1 MKTVI
6 LKIGII
12 SFLLLS
18 VVTYAQEFQGKAY
31 YQTKRKVDL
40 KLENSEMSNS
50 QQQAMQEML
59 KTQFERT
66 YILTFNKE
74 TSTYKEEEKLE
85 TPSAKKSGMQF
96 VLVGGGSGTTYYKNT
111 KTKSYIDQ
119 QDMFGKQF
127 LIKDSLE
134 ELEWKLEDESK
145 IIGKYL
151 CFKATAIRVASSMEM
166 SFSSDSDDNEEA
178 FQETSE
184 NQLIVAWY
192 TTDIPV
198 SNGPAEFGGLPG
210 LILELNADETQYVC
224 TKIVMNTSENIL
236 EPTKGKVVNQEEYQK
251 IMEKKMKEMRELY
264 GGRKGK
270 GDKGSF
276 SIRIGG

>member
-1 MKTVI
+1 MKTII
-6 LKIGII
+6 LKIGIV

-18 VVTYAQEFQGKAY
+18 VVTYSQDFQGKAY

-40 KLENSEMSNS
+40 KLENSKMSDS
-50 QQQAMQEML
+50 QQQMMQEML
-59 KTQFERT
+59 KKQFERT

-85 TPSAKKSGMQF
+85 TPSATNSGMKMVF
-96 VLVGGGSGTTYYKNT
+96 IGGGGSGATYYKNI

-134 ELEWKLEDESK
+134 ELEWKLEDDSK

-151 CFKATAIRVASSMEM
+151 CFKATALREVNRMEM
-166 SFSSDSDDNEEA
+166 SFSSDSDEEGLK
-178 FQETSE
+178 ETSE